1 MKLYTSY
8 LEISKS
14 ALAHNIDF
22 LKELIGPEV
31 IFSSVVKGNAY
42 GHGIETYIPLAQ
54 ECGIRHFSVFSSIE
68 ASRVRKS
75 LVSTAEIVIMGW
87 IGNDD
92 LEWAILH
99 DIQFYIFER
108 DRLEKAIHF
117 AKKCNKRAK
126 IHLEIETGM
135 NRTGLSRDELEKV
148 IVLLKENA
156 NHIELKGLCTHFAGA
171 ENISNFFRIKEQ
183 RKEFKKAR
191 KMLKDAGLKAEIIH
205 AACSA
210 AALRYPNTRHDMVRL
225 GIVQYG
231 FFPNKEVLIEYLTK
245 NALTRDPLQRLL
257 SWKSKVMDVK
267 HVGSGKFVG
276 YGTSFM
282 AETDMKIATVPVGYS
297 DGFSRALSNQGRV
310 LIGGKRLNVIGIVNM
325 NMMMVDVSS
334 LPEVHKG
341 DEVVMIG
348 RQGENEISV
357 SSFSEFSHLVDYELL
372 TRIPDNIPRYIVD

>member
-1 MKLYTSY
+1 
-8 LEISKS
+8 
-14 ALAHNIDF
+14 
-22 LKELIGPEV
+22 
-31 IFSSVVKGNAY
+31 
-42 GHGIETYIPLAQ
+42 
-54 ECGIRHFSVFSSIE
+54 
-68 ASRVRKS
+68 
-75 LVSTAEIVIMGW
+75 
-87 IGNDD
+87 
-92 LEWAILH
+92 
-99 DIQFYIFER
+99 
-108 DRLEKAIHF
+108 
-117 AKKCNKRAK
+117 
-126 IHLEIETGM
+126 
-135 NRTGLSRDELEKV
+135 
-148 IVLLKENA
+148 
-156 NHIELKGLCTHFAGA
+156 
-171 ENISNFFRIKEQ
+171 
-183 RKEFKKAR
+183 
-191 KMLKDAGLKAEIIH
+191 MLKDAGLKAEIIH